1 MKKYSFN
8 IRANDGYARL
18 GQIKTSNGS
27 INTPAFMPIAT
38 QGSIKFT
45 PIELIKEIGFDLI
58 LSNTYHLLLRPGL
71 KTLNKFNGVS
81 KFMKWDGPMLTDS
94 GGVQV
99 MSLAKFRK
107 ISKEGVKFQSHIDGS
122 THILTPENV
131 VDSQNIINSNIQMS
145 LDECLHYPASFED
158 SKKSMRLSLNW
169 AERARRR
176 FLDTKKNKSDAQF
189 GIIQGGIFKDLRME
203 SIRENTDI
211 DFDGYAIG
219 GLAVGEGH
227 EVMKEVV
234 NYTAPELPSNKV
246 RYLMG
251 VGKPKDIIIAV
262 ENGIDIFDCV
272 IPTRE
277 GRHGN
282 AYTNYGIINLNNSK
296 FSNDL
301 NPIDE
306 KNAYFIT
313 KNYSKSYLHHLLKI
327 NEPLGGMLVSLHNL
341 NYYNELM
348 NKIRNAIRD
357 KKFNAFKENY
367 RF

>member
-8 IRANDGYARL
+8 VRSNDGFARL

-27 INTPAFMPIAT
+27 INTPAFMPVAT

-71 KTLNKFNGVS
+71 KVLNKFDGVS

-94 GGVQV
+94 GGFQV

-145 LDECLHYPASFED
+145 LDECLHYPVTFED
-158 SKKSMRLSLNW
+158 SRKSMRLSLNW

-189 GIIQGGIFKDLRME
+189 GIIQGGIFKDLRIE
-203 SIRENTDI
+203 SIKENTDI

-227 EVMKEVV
+227 EMMKEVV
-234 NYTAPELPSNKV
+234 KYTAPELPSNKV

-282 AYTNYGIINLNNSK
+282 AYTNYGVINLNNSK
-296 FSNDL
+296 FNNDL
-301 NPIDE
+301 SPIDE
-306 KNAYFIT
+306 KNAYYIT

-327 NEPLGGMLVSLHNL
+327 NDPLGGMLVSLHNL

>member
-71 KTLNKFNGVS
+71 KVLNKFDGVS
-81 KFMKWDGPMLTDS
+81 KFMKWDGPILTDS
-94 GGVQV
+94 GGFQI

-189 GIIQGGIFKDLRME
+189 GIIQGGIFKDLRIE
-203 SIRENTDI
+203 SIKENTDI

-227 EVMKEVV
+227 EMMKEVV
-234 NYTAPELPSNKV
+234 KYTAPELPSNKV

-282 AYTNYGIINLNNSK
+282 AYTNYGVINLNNSK

-301 NPIDE
+301 SPIDE
-306 KNAYFIT
+306 KNAYYIT

-327 NEPLGGMLVSLHNL
+327 NDPLGAMLVSLHNL

>member
-8 IRANDGYARL
+8 VRANDGFARL

-38 QGSIKFT
+38 QGSIRFT

-71 KTLNKFNGVS
+71 KVLNKFDGIS
-81 KFMKWDGPMLTDS
+81 KFMKWEGPMLTDS
-94 GGVQV
+94 GGFQV

-122 THILTPENV
+122 THTLTPENV

-189 GIIQGGIFKDLRME
+189 GIIQGGIFKDLRIE
-203 SIRENTDI
+203 SIKENTDI

-227 EVMKEVV
+227 EMMKEVV
-234 NYTAPELPSNKV
+234 KYTAPELPSNKV

-282 AYTNYGIINLNNSK
+282 AYTDYGIINLNNSK
-296 FSNDL
+296 FNNDL

-306 KNAYFIT
+306 ESPYYIT

-357 KKFNAFKENY
+357 KKFNTFKENY

>member
-8 IRANDGYARL
+8 VRANDGFARL

-38 QGSIKFT
+38 QGSIRFT

-94 GGVQV
+94 GGFQV

-282 AYTNYGIINLNNSK
+282 AYTDYGIVNLSNSK

-306 KNAYFIT
+306 KSVYFIT